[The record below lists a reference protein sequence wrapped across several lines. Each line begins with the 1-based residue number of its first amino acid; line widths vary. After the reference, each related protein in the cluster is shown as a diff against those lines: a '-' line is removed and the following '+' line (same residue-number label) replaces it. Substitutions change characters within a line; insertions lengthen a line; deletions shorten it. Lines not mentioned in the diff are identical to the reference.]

1 MLIPTSAPT
10 GRNGPS
16 NGECGRPAGPRETCR
31 PIRRLLTGNC
41 GQHLLENQS
50 PLPSG
55 ALAGAPKMVSQGT
68 SRRLEQSCYYYPQ
81 KMSAPRRS
89 QRERARFFS
98 SVRIHPPGA
107 PPRPGDS
114 WGQPHR
120 LIPWCPCLVVVSY
133 NGEISSVGHPSPL
146 RRELG
151 RIATGYSRALS
162 DYHFVYA
169 LHRHFA
175 LDVVVQGPNVAP

>member
-1 MLIPTSAPT
+1 MPGQQTY
-10 GRNGPS
+10 
-16 NGECGRPAGPRETCR
+16 
-31 PIRRLLTGNC
+31 
-41 GQHLLENQS
+41 GQHFAKANFLGRGKLLFFFW
-50 PLPSG
+50 SG
-55 ALAGAPKMVSQGT
+55 G
-68 SRRLEQSCYYYPQ
+68 RL
-81 KMSAPRRS
+81 
-89 QRERARFFS
+89 
-98 SVRIHPPGA
+98 
-107 PPRPGDS
+107 
-114 WGQPHR
+114 
-120 LIPWCPCLVVVSY
+120 VVSY

>member
-1 MLIPTSAPT
+1 MATTYHKHTAIVPAGLCLETDQT
-10 GRNGPS
+10 GSTAGFVTMRCINEEQAS
-16 NGECGRPAGPRETCR
+16 RPAPLYASAEAPCQCEDGLRHEPVAGTADIWTAFCK
-31 PIRRLLTGNC
+31 GKF
-41 GQHLLENQS
+41 LEERQAS
-50 PLPSG
+50 FFFWSG
-55 ALAGAPKMVSQGT
+55 G
-68 SRRLEQSCYYYPQ
+68 R
-81 KMSAPRRS
+81 
-89 QRERARFFS
+89 
-98 SVRIHPPGA
+98 
-107 PPRPGDS
+107 
-114 WGQPHR
+114 
-120 LIPWCPCLVVVSY
+120 LVVSC

>member
-1 MLIPTSAPT
+1 MRAVSKLHCAV
-10 GRNGPS
+10 
-16 NGECGRPAGPRETCR
+16 AGQ
-31 PIRRLLTGNC
+31 LGLKA
-41 GQHLLENQS
+41 S
-50 PLPSG
+50 V
-55 ALAGAPKMVSQGT
+55 A
-68 SRRLEQSCYYYPQ
+68 
-81 KMSAPRRS
+81 RS
-89 QRERARFFS
+89 FAT
-98 SVRIHPPGA
+98 
-107 PPRPGDS
+107 
-114 WGQPHR
+114 
-120 LIPWCPCLVVVSY
+120 VVSY